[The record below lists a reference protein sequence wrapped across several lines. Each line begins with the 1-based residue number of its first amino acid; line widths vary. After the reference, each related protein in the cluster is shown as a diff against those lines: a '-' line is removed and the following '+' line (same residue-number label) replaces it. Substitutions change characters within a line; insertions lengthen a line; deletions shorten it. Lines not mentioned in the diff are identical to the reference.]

1 MSDEPLKRSRP
12 WRYAALVLLPI
23 GAIIGY
29 FVAADYLCQP
39 GDGHDCTVIGF
50 MVGVPFGI
58 VAGLICYLAVRAFLA
73 LR

>member
-12 WRYAALVLLPI
+12 WGRAALVLVPI
-23 GAIIGY
+23 SAIIGY

-39 GDGHDCTVIGF
+39 GAGTDCVVVGF

-58 VAGLICYLAVRAFLA
+58 VAGLIAYLGVRAFLA

>member
-1 MSDEPLKRSRP
+1 M
-12 WRYAALVLLPI
+12 LVPI
-23 GAIIGY
+23 GGIVGY

-39 GDGHDCTVIGF
+39 VAGHDCAVIGF
-50 MVGVPFGI
+50 MVGVPFGA

>member
-12 WRYAALVLLPI
+12 WRLAALVLLPI

-39 GDGHDCTVIGF
+39 GEGHDCVVVGF
-50 MVGVPFGI
+50 MLGVPFGF
-58 VAGLICYLAVRAFLA
+58 VAGLIAYLAMRAYLA